1 MKIWLYWSQNKNG
14 SMWTYDLIDPLMIK
28 LDAIIALTKMTYII
42 DTNVYE
48 LHLVDEQVFNN
59 FIND

>member
-1 MKIWLYWSQNKNG
+1 
-14 SMWTYDLIDPLMIK
+14 MWTYDLIDPLMIK